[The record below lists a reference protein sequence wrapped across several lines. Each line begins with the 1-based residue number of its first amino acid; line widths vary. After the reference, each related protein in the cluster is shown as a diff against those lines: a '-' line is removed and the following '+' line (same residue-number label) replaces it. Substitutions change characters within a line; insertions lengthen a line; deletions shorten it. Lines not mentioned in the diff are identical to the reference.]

1 MKQTIEEALLEHEQ
15 RMSASLAALERL
27 IRTSILMTKQFIQE
41 EGHNV
46 NANTCTMQP
55 QSRNTEVVT
64 NIQVNLDQSAGGT
77 FQVQLGRWNITGI
90 AVPADGLWDI
100 DNQYIILRPNDL
112 RQVTV
117 TPASGTPK
125 FINFYLQGR
134 EVGDFGGTA

>member
-27 IRTSILMTKQFIQE
+27 IRTSILLNKQLIQE

-55 QSRNTEVVT
+55 QSRNTERVT
-64 NIQVNLDQSAGGT
+64 NIQVNLDQSVGGT
-77 FQVQLGRWNITGI
+77 FAVTLGRWIMTNIT
-90 AVPADGLWDI
+90 VPADGLWDL
-100 DNQYIILRPNDL
+100 DNQNIILRPNDL
-112 RQVTV
+112 RQVV
-117 TPASGTPK
+117 MTPASGTPK
-125 FINFYLQGR
+125 FINFYLQGI